1 MLLGLVAGPCSARCL
16 MGSVCQELF
25 PSLSGP
31 GGIAAVSG
39 HGWASVL
46 VEIHGVPA
54 GTLTPDLAALNG
66 HPAMEH
72 ISCCCQLGV
81 CGRLGRNVLRQQDGA
96 RAVQPFVPLFCPA
109 AMEPNILRQR
119 FLTELH
125 GEVRPIDLLAVESIS
140 GVHNVMGLTLPW
152 IHTSTNEEQTQSGL
166 HCAQSVTA

>member
-1 MLLGLVAGPCSARCL
+1 

-31 GGIAAVSG
+31 GGIAAVPG

-46 VEIHGVPA
+46 AELHGVPA
-54 GTLTPDLAALNG
+54 APSRPDLAALNG
-66 HPAMEH
+66 HTAMEY

-125 GEVRPIDLLAVESIS
+125 RGVRPIDLLAVQSVS
-140 GVHNVMGLTLPW
+140 GVHHIMGLTFP
-152 IHTSTNEEQTQSGL
+152 
-166 HCAQSVTA
+166 